1 MTGRIKHAVYVY
13 LDSIMGN
20 RVIGGWQIRD
30 EIAEQL
36 NYQVY
41 PNVVLKIC
49 KHYAFITGGTF
60 ECIDRKRSIYKFQPG
75 KSKAIGSRYEHDP
88 VRSDVKY
95 YAEVRKALQKRE
107 R

>member
-13 LDSIMGN
+13 LDSLRSSKI
-20 RVIGGWQIRD
+20 IGGWQITN
-30 EIAEQL
+30 EIQDRCGS
-36 NYQVY
+36 YVY
-41 PNVVLKIC
+41 PNVVLKIA
-49 KHYAFITGGTF
+49 KHWAFITGGTF
-60 ECIDRKRSIYKFQPG
+60 ECIDRKRSIYQFKPG
-75 KSKAIGSRYEHDP
+75 KEKAIGSRYEHEN